1 MEPEDMKA
9 RIKFSEVGRR
19 LLKWIPNSLTL
30 CNSLCGFAAIL
41 YTLHAHEYRFDSI
54 VNSGSAMS
62 VFNTVAVLIFSAM
75 IFDAMDGVAARLLN
89 AASMHGIQMDS
100 LSDMVT
106 FGVAPAVLVV
116 VLTNFLYAWH
126 ISSGVTVLLYI
137 CGAVY
142 LGGAALRLATYNVAA
157 MDENSRK
164 NPNWFSGMPS
174 PGAAAALCVVV
185 FLMPRFGSF
194 FKEYPLILPLYA
206 ALLGAL
212 MVSKVPY
219 LHAGRFLM
227 TIRHNRK
234 RLIATLLLLLA
245 VIIFRLPGLA
255 VIVTLYVLSGPVI
268 GIYNLVTKKDS

>member
-1 MEPEDMKA
+1 MA
-9 RIKFSEVGRR
+9 
-19 LLKWIPNSLTL
+19 
-30 CNSLCGFAAIL
+30 
-41 YTLHAHEYRFDSI
+41 
-54 VNSGSAMS
+54 
-62 VFNTVAVLIFSAM
+62 VFNVVAILIFSAM
-75 IFDAMDGVAARLLN
+75 IFDAMDGVAARVLN

-116 VLTNFLYAWH
+116 VLTQFLYSWNVGTGLTA
-126 ISSGVTVLLYI
+126 LLYA
-137 CGAVY
+137 CGCIY

-157 MDENSRK
+157 MEENSKK

-185 FLMPRFGSF
+185 FLMPRWGGF
-194 FKEYPLILPLYA
+194 FSSYPLILPLYA
-206 ALLGAL
+206 AFLGAL

-227 TIRHNRK
+227 TIRHNRR
-234 RLIATLLLLLA
+234 RLIAVLLLLAA

-268 GIYNLVTKKDS
+268 GIYKIVSKKELQIP

>member
-1 MEPEDMKA
+1 MKA

-41 YTLHAHEYRFDSI
+41 YTLHAHEYRLESLI
-54 VNSGSAMS
+54 SSSSAMQ
-62 VFNTVAVLIFSAM
+62 VFNTVAILIFSAM

-116 VLTNFLYAWH
+116 VLTDYLFSWS
-126 ISSGVTVLLYI
+126 ISGGVTLLLYI
-137 CGAVY
+137 CGSIY
-142 LGGAALRLATYNVAA
+142 LGGAALRLATYNVCAI
-157 MDENSRK
+157 EGTRK

-174 PGAAAALCVVV
+174 PGAAAALCVVI
-185 FLMPRFGSF
+185 FLIPQFKDF
-194 FKEYPLILPLYA
+194 FNNAPLILPIYA
-206 ALLGAL
+206 ALLGIL

-219 LHAGRFLM
+219 LHAGRFL
-227 TIRHNRK
+227 TTVRHNPK
-234 RLIATLLLLLA
+234 RLILLIALLA
-245 VIIFRLPGLA
+245 VVVIFRLPGLA
-255 VIVTLYVLSGPVI
+255 VIVTLYVLSGPVLGLYNIFTEKDAI
-268 GIYNLVTKKDS
+268 GQ

>member
-1 MEPEDMKA
+1 MKA

-41 YTLHAHEYRFDSI
+41 YTLHAHEYRLESLI
-54 VNSGSAMS
+54 SSSSAMQ
-62 VFNTVAVLIFSAM
+62 VFNTVAILIFSAM

-116 VLTNFLYAWH
+116 QLTQFLYSWQTTSAMA
-126 ISSGVTVLLYI
+126 VLLYI
-137 CGAVY
+137 CGGIY

-157 MDENSRK
+157 IDGSK
-164 NPNWFSGMPS
+164 KDPNWFSGMPS

-185 FLMPRFGSF
+185 FLMPSSGDF
-194 FKEYPLILPLYA
+194 FKNYPLILPVYS
-206 ALLGAL
+206 ALLGFL

-219 LHAGRFLM
+219 LHAGRFFM
-227 TIRHNRK
+227 TVRHNRK
-234 RLIATLLLLLA
+234 RLAATVLLLIA

-268 GIYNLVTKKDS
+268 GLYNLVNKKKVQLP

>member
-1 MEPEDMKA
+1 MIRK
-9 RIKFSEVGRR
+9 IKFSEVVKR
-19 LLKWIPNSLTL
+19 LLKWVPNSLTL

-54 VNSGSAMS
+54 VRSGQAME
-62 VFNTVAVLIFSAM
+62 VFNVVAILIFSAM

-116 VLTNFLYAWH
+116 VLTNYLCFWH
-126 ISSGVTVLLYI
+126 TGTGFTALLYI
-137 CGAVY
+137 CGGIY

-157 MDENSRK
+157 MEENSKK

-185 FLMPRFGSF
+185 FLMPRFGAF
-194 FKEYPLILPLYA
+194 FREYPLILPVYA
-206 ALLGAL
+206 AFLGAL

-227 TIRHNRK
+227 TVRHNRK
-234 RLIATLLLLLA
+234 RLAAVLVLLLA

-255 VIVTLYVLSGPVI
+255 AIVTLYVLSGPVI
-268 GIYNLVTKKDS
+268 GIYNLASKKELQIP